1 MASLDS
7 DLVRHALK
15 TAREHGFA
23 EVDLGLDGSLFRA
36 RLEPGPKKPVEPPVI
51 LNEAEMR
58 AKVESDFKLIKS
70 PIVGFY
76 REGPTQLEP
85 GKTVKPADIVAVIN
99 ALGIANDVEAQV
111 TGEIAEVLVTDGQA
125 VEFGQV
131 LAKVK
136 P

>member
-1 MASLDS
+1 MASLDPEI
-7 DLVRHALK
+7 VRHALK

-23 EVDLGLDGSLFRA
+23 EVELGLDGSIFRA
-36 RLEPGPKKPVEPPVI
+36 RLEPGQ
-51 LNEAEMR
+51 R
-58 AKVESDFKLIKS
+58 KVESTVKLNAAELKTKVESEFKLIKS

-76 REGPTQLEP
+76 RVGPHSLEP
-85 GKTVKPADIVAVIN
+85 GKPVKPSDVVAVIN
-99 ALGIANDVEAQV
+99 ALGIANDVEAEV
-111 TGEIAEVLVTDGQA
+111 SGEIAEVLVTDGQP

>member
-1 MASLDS
+1 MASLDPEI
-7 DLVRHALK
+7 VRHALK

-23 EVDLGLDGSLFRA
+23 EVEIGLDGASFRA
-36 RLEPGPKKPVEPPVI
+36 RLEPGPHKRPEPPVVM
-51 LNEAEMR
+51 NAAELQ
-58 AKVESDFKLIKS
+58 AKVESEFKLIKS
-70 PIVGFY
+70 PLVGFY
-76 REGPTQLEP
+76 RVGPSPLEA

-99 ALGIANDVEAQV
+99 ALGIANDVEAQIA
-111 TGEIAEVLVTDGQA
+111 GEVAEVLVTDGQP

>member
-1 MASLDS
+1 MASLDPEI
-7 DLVRHALK
+7 VRHALK

-23 EVDLGLDGSLFRA
+23 EVELGLDGSTFRA
-36 RLEPGPKKPVEPPVI
+36 RLEPGHRKMEQAAI
-51 LNEAEMR
+51 LNATELKAMI
-58 AKVESDFKLIKS
+58 ESEFKLIKS

-76 REGPTQLEP
+76 RVGPHPLEA
-85 GKTVKPADIVAVIN
+85 GKSVKPTDIVAVIN
-99 ALGIANDVEAQV
+99 ALGIANDVEAEI
-111 TGEIAEVLVTDGQA
+111 TGEIAEVLVSDGQP